1 MKYIVL
7 LVFIAFIAT
16 TTNAS
21 NLRSHTAVDTIA
33 SIMGKNSL
41 YTSIVR
47 SLKQDAPAK
56 VIVNKMN
63 ELQAVLTTRLAHVK
77 DGCEIDQKHF
87 LQRLLI
93 VSENVTKVNASV
105 TAAKKCVAEEIATE
119 QDIGEEIQ
127 AELKTLIPHSKFES
141 AKAHLS
147 QIRKRATKLMKA
159 HDARHDRYQKEQVM
173 FKNQDKILSHVMGTI
188 EAYYK
193 KKSVNKE
200 AVQQSEHSVATVL
213 LETVAPKSKVHRA
226 VVTKLLEIVS
236 NKTTTP
242 KKGTEEEPVVTKKKV
257 SIAPKAAKSKVL
269 AGTIYE
275 AITELKGT
283 FVNEQK
289 IRTLRYET
297 RKDEH
302 VQEIQ
307 QLSKEEGDIK
317 NEVTN
322 YIASN
327 KNITKRVNK
336 MKFNLNKAL
345 DKQKECKKESTSL
358 AVDLKKLQ
366 TRKTKRKFALNHTK
380 TLCNAQIK
388 DILKE
393 VKLATY
399 ISGLISKRV
408 KKIQE
413 ALQKFEKETS
423 DVNGATGNGHA
434 ATGSSGTGGANSVG
448 DIEKQIKNSE
458 QCAKLGVAF
467 WCKNEAN
474 MKQCGVSALDCKRM
488 MKDNVAQ
495 DLTNDDNSSTGGNAA
510 EDAHSIRQERMK
522 KKKKAEERRKRLATG
537 STGPTASGSTG
548 SSTGGTGISSG
559 EQLQDAASK
568 GTATGPSAENSAS
581 STGAIGTATKNAQR
595 QSDFQKL
602 LKIFDQDKD
611 QRIGWDEII
620 AVTGHEDPKM
630 KREFQ
635 KAAGNDMKMNYKEFH
650 KFMNKETKTGFF
662 FM

>member
-1 MKYIVL
+1 
-7 LVFIAFIAT
+7 
-16 TTNAS
+16 
-21 NLRSHTAVDTIA
+21 
-33 SIMGKNSL
+33 MG
-41 YTSIVR
+41 
-47 SLKQDAPAK
+47 
-56 VIVNKMN
+56 
-63 ELQAVLTTRLAHVK
+63 
-77 DGCEIDQKHF
+77 
-87 LQRLLI
+87 
-93 VSENVTKVNASV
+93 
-105 TAAKKCVAEEIATE
+105 
-119 QDIGEEIQ
+119 
-127 AELKTLIPHSKFES
+127 
-141 AKAHLS
+141 
-147 QIRKRATKLMKA
+147 
-159 HDARHDRYQKEQVM
+159 
-173 FKNQDKILSHVMGTI
+173 SHVMSTI

-269 AGTIYE
+269 AGAIYE

-322 YIASN
+322 YIAIN

-366 TRKTKRKFALNHTK
+366 TRKTKRKFVLNHTK

-448 DIEKQIKNSE
+448 DIESQIKNSE

-488 MKDNVAQ
+488 KRDNVAP
-495 DLTNDDNSSTGGNAA
+495 DLTNDNSPTGNAA
-510 EDAHSIRQERMK
+510 EDAHSIRKERMK
-522 KKKKAEERRKRLATG
+522 KKKEAEKKRLATG
-537 STGPTASGSTG
+537 STGPSASGSTG
-548 SSTGGTGISSG
+548 SSTGSSTGISSG
-559 EQLQDAASK
+559 KQLQDAAST
-568 GTATGPSAENSAS
+568 GTATGPSAGNSAS
-581 STGAIGTATKNAQR
+581 STGTTGTATKNAQR

-620 AVTGHEDPKM
+620 AVTGHEDPKL
-630 KREFQ
+630 KREFP

-650 KFMNKETKTGFF
+650 KFMNKGTKTGFF